1 MLTRRS
7 ALRLLGA
14 SGLALGGAAG
24 CSGGSAAG
32 GAGPPAVRNLYP
44 EEGPPAVG
52 DALVTGSIAEASTF
66 VWFLGG
72 DSASGAAAGAVTN
85 GLVRY
90 NDQLEVEGE
99 VAERFEVA
107 PSGETI
113 TFHLRRDVKWT
124 DGHPLTSDDV
134 LYTYQTIIDKNTPTP
149 YADDYLQVRKAEVP
163 DPYTFRVHYDRPF
176 APALPSWGMG
186 ILPAHLL
193 RGQDITKA
201 AWGRNPVGSGPYTLK
216 RAGDWVPG
224 QQMVLWRNPDYF
236 EGTVWIARQIT
247 RIIPDPNTQFLEL
260 KTGGL
265 DTMGLT
271 PTQYRFQTGTP
282 EFREHFEKYAYYS
295 NGYNFLGMNLKDPR
309 FADKRVRQAFSHAID
324 RKELIQGVLLGHGVP
339 VWASYRPGHWVHN
352 PNVRT
357 YDYSPQKALE
367 LLQAA
372 GWTRDANGRQVKDGR
387 PFRFEIITNQ
397 GNTAR
402 IRTAEIVQR
411 RLGQIGVEVT
421 VRPIE
426 WAAFIKD
433 FIDAKRFEAFIL
445 GWGLAQD
452 PDQYETWHSSKT
464 GPKEFNFVSYRNPE
478 VDRLLEQGRS
488 TFDQE
493 KRKAIYWRFQEILAE
508 EQPYVFLFVAEAL
521 QAVHKRFK
529 GIVPTPNG
537 IGYLAPLRWYVP
549 KPYQKWLDAA

>member
-7 ALRLLGA
+7 ALRVLGA
-14 SGLALGGAAG
+14 GGLALGGAG
-24 CSGGSAAG
+24 CSGPG
-32 GAGPPAVRNLYP
+32 GAGTEFRPVKDLYP
-44 EEGPPAVG
+44 EEGPPAIG
-52 DALVTGSIAEASTF
+52 DALVSGSIGEATTF

-90 NDQLEVEGE
+90 NDRFELEGE

-113 TFHLRRDVKWT
+113 TFRLRRDVKWI
-124 DGHPLTSDDV
+124 DGRPLTADDV

-149 YADDYLQVRKAEVP
+149 YSSDYLEVRKAEVL
-163 DPYTFRVHYDRPF
+163 DPYTFRVHYDKPF
-176 APALPSWGMG
+176 APALQSWGMG

-193 RGQDITKA
+193 RGKDITKA
-201 AWGRNPVGSGPYTLK
+201 EWGRNPVGSGPYVLK
-216 RAGDWVPG
+216 SPGDWVPG
-224 QQMVLWRNPDYF
+224 QQMVLTRNPGYF

-247 RIIPDPNTQFLEL
+247 RIIPDPSTQFLEL

-271 PTQYRFQTGTP
+271 PTQFKFQTGTT
-282 EFREHFEKYAYYS
+282 EFREHFDKYRYYG
-295 NGYNFLGMNLKDPR
+295 NGYTFMGMNLKDPR

-324 RKELIQGVLLGHGVP
+324 RDELIKGVLLGHGVP

-352 PNVRT
+352 PNVKQ
-357 YDYSPQKALE
+357 YEYNPAKALE
-367 LLQAA
+367 LLKAA
-372 GWTRDANGRQVKDGR
+372 GWTRDGNGQMVKDGK

-397 GNTAR
+397 GNTNR
-402 IRTAEIVQR
+402 IRTAEIIQR
-411 RLGQIGVEVT
+411 RLGALGIEVSI
-421 VRPIE
+421 RPIE

-433 FIDAKRFEAFIL
+433 FIDARRFEAFIL
-445 GWGLAQD
+445 GWGLAPD

-464 GPKEFNFVSYRNPE
+464 GPKEFNFISYKNPE
-478 VDRLLEQGRS
+478 VDRLLEEGRT
-488 TFDQE
+488 TFDKE
-493 KRKAIYWRFQEILAE
+493 KRKQIYWRFQEILAE
-508 EQPYVFLFVAEAL
+508 DQPYVFLYVSEAL
-521 QAVHKRFK
+521 TAIHKRFK

-537 IGYLAPLRWYVP
+537 IGYLSHLRWYTP
-549 KPYQKWLDAA
+549 QPYQKWMDVG